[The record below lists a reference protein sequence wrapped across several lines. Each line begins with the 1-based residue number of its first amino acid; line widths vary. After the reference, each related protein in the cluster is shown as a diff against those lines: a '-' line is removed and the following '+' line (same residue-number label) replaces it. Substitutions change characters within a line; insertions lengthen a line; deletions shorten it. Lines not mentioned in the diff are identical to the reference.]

1 MVGPVRDNGNEEREG
16 KHAGTAHETDPRCKY
31 HPSLA
36 MTEEA
41 VLRRQDGELIL
52 RRVNPAAADSAHEKV
67 QHMSWPW
74 NSHCSSRAAARIPA
88 QNKKPDGCND
98 PPGSRVCSGCW
109 VSELSGAQ
117 SVTRFGWPNGLQVSS
132 GAVVRGLTQ
141 TDHYRYSQIPRSSV
155 CGDTVKTFAEQV
167 MPAQPQRYFSVVEV
181 CLPTTTSNVR
191 LFAMQLSDCRRM
203 PLQQELNVAC
213 RLVANCDPVAT
224 FS

>member
-1 MVGPVRDNGNEEREG
+1 MEFPLQQPGRSP
-16 KHAGTAHETDPRCKY
+16 P
-31 HPSLA
+31 
-36 MTEEA
+36 
-41 VLRRQDGELIL
+41 
-52 RRVNPAAADSAHEKV
+52 
-67 QHMSWPW
+67 
-74 NSHCSSRAAARIPA
+74 PA

-213 RLVANCDPVAT
+213 RLVANMCLRWRHFLRPPSVELVKVCARRGYLST
-224 FS
+224 PSKANTTKGIHRHRTLG

>member
-1 MVGPVRDNGNEEREG
+1 MLFAVTFLFEPWIYERRLTLDLNHSSAFANLS
-16 KHAGTAHETDPRCKY
+16 KP
-31 HPSLA
+31 
-36 MTEEA
+36 
-41 VLRRQDGELIL
+41 LRL
-52 RRVNPAAADSAHEKV
+52 
-67 QHMSWPW
+67 
-74 NSHCSSRAAARIPA
+74 
-88 QNKKPDGCND
+88 
-98 PPGSRVCSGCW
+98 CSGCW

-141 TDHYRYSQIPRSSV
+141 TDHYRSSQIPRSSV

-203 PLQQELNVAC
+203 PLQQELHVAC